1 MTHVTVT
8 CQNKTETRRE
18 IQKSK
23 MARTAMRL
31 VSSEST
37 TFTESDS
44 KKYKLIYSVV
54 RARETLKETGDS
66 IRYRNKAFTTG
77 LRGCVYPLP
86 D

>member
-54 RARETLKETGDS
+54 RAGETLKETKGS
-66 IRYRNKAFTTG
+66 E
-77 LRGCVYPLP
+77 
-86 D
+86 